1 MSNGRTR
8 NFSYIRENHSIALT
22 FITDK
27 ERYFLM
33 ALKSKRNNNISKANP
48 YAVMLCEGPQI
59 KKFLLAMEGIAIITG
74 DIQKKAAGFNG
85 GVDGAR
91 TH

>member
-8 NFSYIRENHSIALT
+8 NLSYIRVNNSSELT
-22 FITDK
+22 LITNE

-33 ALKSKRNNNISKANP
+33 ALKSVRKNNISKANS

-59 KKFLLAMEGIAIITG
+59 NKFLLVMEGIAIITS
-74 DIQKKAAGFNG
+74 DSEKSL
-85 GVDGAR
+85 V
-91 TH
+91 

>member
-8 NFSYIRENHSIALT
+8 NFSYIRVNNSSAVTL
-22 FITDK
+22 ITDE

-33 ALKSKRNNNISKANP
+33 ALKSVRKNNISKANS

-59 KKFLLAMEGIAIITG
+59 NKFLLAMEGIAIITS
-74 DIQKKAAGFNG
+74 DSEKSL
-85 GVDGAR
+85 V
-91 TH
+91 